1 VGICLLADSIDSVHY
16 FGPADALQPYDTI
29 PGIGALTRVLAG
41 EDYIAVGDWR
51 ATPAQLELMTGYDA
65 SGLRFEQVR
74 GPA

>member
-1 VGICLLADSIDSVHY
+1 
-16 FGPADALQPYDTI
+16 
-29 PGIGALTRVLAG
+29 LAG